1 LQGPDYTLETT
12 TNLVMTNGWQALYT
26 VGSTNSPVT
35 LMTDTNSAGPVRFYR
50 IQIGP

>member
-1 LQGPDYTLETT
+1 
-12 TNLVMTNGWQALYT
+12 MTNGWQALYT

-35 LMTDTNSAGPVRFYR
+35 QMMDTNPTGPVRFYR